1 MLTLINAD
9 KFLNPDDRLQP
20 LLSGNNNIIEIAVEE
35 LEIGYTQLFNKIQ
48 WDGQKHFR
56 VTVGSTPTTCILFR
70 GNSNDSNEEQLQLT
84 IDGKIES
91 QKSDE
96 NAEKLVKMV
105 SGKLSL
111 SLSTLRHPVSA

>member
-1 MLTLINAD
+1 MPILINAD

-35 LEIGYTQLFNKIQ
+35 LKIGYTQLFNKIQ
-48 WDGQKHFR
+48 WDGQNHVR
-56 VTVGSTPTTCILFR
+56 VTMGSTSTTCILFR

-84 IDGKIES
+84 TDGEIES

-96 NAEKLVKMV
+96 NAEKLVKMAL
-105 SGKLSL
+105 GKL
-111 SLSTLRHPVSA
+111 